1 MNALTKANANAL
13 AGANFANPF
22 AAAGAGAG
30 ASTFMKFTG
39 ATGDFTYG
47 QDDDELP
54 HGTKLA
60 GDIENSKWVWSFWWE
75 GEVLETV
82 ETMVAQDPM
91 GWDTEPDHLPE
102 KYDGD
107 MSLEEIRAEQA
118 DRSTNFMDGWSCQAV
133 LNLRPLGGEE
143 EYTLKLN
150 KGVALNAFRTLLS
163 AFGRQYKF
171 KAGLVPIIE
180 LSARAYKSK
189 VKGVGKRFSP
199 VLKIVDWMSEEDLM
213 AAAGEDPDLYDDV
226 DGDDEPATPP
236 ARAQRGKAAALPPP
250 AEDEGDEGG
259 EEEEQPAERP
269 TPTGR
274 AARGR
279 RGQNFG

>member
-1 MNALTKANANAL
+1 MNALTKQNANAL
-13 AGANFANPF
+13 AAGNFANPF

-30 ASTFMKFTG
+30 ASTYMKFTG

-47 QDDDELP
+47 QDDEELP
-54 HGTKLA
+54 HGTELA

-75 GEVLETV
+75 GEVLETT
-82 ETMVAQDPM
+82 ETLVASDPM
-91 GWDTEPDHLPE
+91 GWENEPDYLPE
-102 KYDGD
+102 SYTGD

-133 LNLRPLGGEE
+133 FNLRQLGGDE

-150 KGVALNAFRTLLS
+150 KGVALNAFRALLA

-171 KAGLVPIIE
+171 KLGLVPIIE

-189 VKGVGKRFSP
+189 AKGVGKRFSP
-199 VLKIVDWMSEEDLM
+199 SLKITRWVSEEELM
-213 AAAGEDPDLYDDV
+213 MEAGEDPEAYDDPE
-226 DGDDEPATPP
+226 DEPP
-236 ARAQRGKAAALPPP
+236 ARPQRTTTKAALPPP
-250 AEDEGDEGG
+250 EDEADAADEA
-259 EEEEQPAERP
+259 PANAP
-269 TPTGR
+269 AGR

-279 RGQNFG
+279 RGQNYG

>member
-1 MNALTKANANAL
+1 MNALTKATANANAL

-30 ASTFMKFTG
+30 SSTFMKFTG

-82 ETMVAQDPM
+82 ETMVAMDPM

-107 MSLEEIRAEQA
+107 MTLEEIRAEQA

-213 AAAGEDPDLYDDV
+213 AASGEDPDLYDDV
-226 DGDDEPATPP
+226 DDADEPATPP

-250 AEDEGDEGG
+250 EED
-259 EEEEQPAERP
+259 EEEEEADEQPSERAA
-269 TPTGR
+269 PTGR

-279 RGQNFG
+279 RGNNYG